1 MPHFAV
7 EHLSMSFGGLKA
19 VDDVSFEIQEGAI
32 HGLIGPN
39 GAGKTTVFNCISGLY
54 KPTGGRVTFA
64 EHDLTQLRPH
74 DIAQVGVAR
83 TFQNIELFRQMSALD
98 NVIVGQHSHLRAGVL
113 ASAFSRKWTQHEERQ
128 SRVRVQEIMRFLGL
142 EEVQHL
148 PAGSLSFGHQKR
160 LELGRAL
167 ALEPQMLL
175 LDEPAS
181 GMNTQE
187 TIALRHL
194 IQDIRQRFNITILL
208 VEHDMGLVMKLCDQ
222 ISVLNF
228 GVKIA
233 EGTPREIQITPRS
246 SNTGEERRC
255 RRHGLETFYGNIRA
269 QGYLPDAR
277 REHRYPPR
285 ANVLA
290 RPRPSRQSLDH
301 ASGDWHDRVYGPAY

>member
-7 EHLSMSFGGLKA
+7 EHLSMYFGGLKA
-19 VDDVSFEIQEGAI
+19 VDNVSFEIQEGAI

-54 KPTGGRVTFA
+54 KATRGRVIFA
-64 EHDLTQLRPH
+64 GHDLTQLQPH
-74 DIAQVGVAR
+74 HIAQVGVAR

-98 NVIVGQHSHLRAGVL
+98 NVLVGQHSHLRAGVL
-113 ASAFSRKWTQHEERQ
+113 ASAFSFKQMHHEERQ
-128 SRVRVQEIMRFLGL
+128 SRARVQEILRFLRL
-142 EEVQHL
+142 EEVQYL
-148 PAGSLSFGHQKR
+148 PAGSLSFGHQKL

-181 GMNTQE
+181 GMNPQE
-187 TIALRHL
+187 TITLRHL
-194 IQDIRQRFNITILL
+194 IQEIRQRFNITILL

-233 EGTPREIQITPRS
+233 EGTPREIQNNPEVIEAYL
-246 SNTGEERRC
+246 GEE
-255 RRHGLETFYGNIRA
+255 T
-269 QGYLPDAR
+269 
-277 REHRYPPR
+277 
-285 ANVLA
+285 NVA
-290 RPRPSRQSLDH
+290 ED
-301 ASGDWHDRVYGPAY
+301 

>member
-7 EHLSMSFGGLKA
+7 ERLSMYFGGLRA

-54 KPTGGRVTFA
+54 KPTRGCVTFA
-64 EHDLTQLRPH
+64 GHDL
-74 DIAQVGVAR
+74 
-83 TFQNIELFRQMSALD
+83 
-98 NVIVGQHSHLRAGVL
+98 
-113 ASAFSRKWTQHEERQ
+113 SAFSLKRTHHEERQ
-128 SRVRVQEIMRFLGL
+128 SRARVQEIMRFLGMQ
-142 EEVQHL
+142 EVQHL
-148 PAGSLSFGHQKR
+148 PAGSLPFGHQKL

-187 TIALRHL
+187 TVTLRHL

-233 EGTPREIQITPRS
+233 EGTPREIQNNPEVIEAYL
-246 SNTGEERRC
+246 GEATSVAE
-255 RRHGLETFYGNIRA
+255 
-269 QGYLPDAR
+269 D
-277 REHRYPPR
+277 
-285 ANVLA
+285 
-290 RPRPSRQSLDH
+290 
-301 ASGDWHDRVYGPAY
+301 

>member
-7 EHLSMSFGGLKA
+7 EHLSRYFGGLKA

-54 KPTGGRVTFA
+54 KPIRGRVTFA
-64 EHDLTQLRPH
+64 GHDLTQLRPH
-74 DIAQVGVAR
+74 HIAQVGVAR
-83 TFQNIELFRQMSALD
+83 TFQNIELFRQMSALE
-98 NVIVGQHSHLRAGVL
+98 NVLVGQHSHLRAGVL
-113 ASAFSRKWTQHEERQ
+113 ASAFSLKRMHHEKRQ
-128 SRVRVQEIMRFLGL
+128 SRTRAQEILRFLSL

-148 PAGSLSFGHQKR
+148 PAGSLPFGHQKL

-167 ALEPQMLL
+167 ALEPQLLL

-181 GMNTQE
+181 GMNTRE
-187 TIALRHL
+187 TITLRHL
-194 IQDIRQRFNITILL
+194 IQNIRQRFNITILL

-233 EGTPREIQITPRS
+233 EGTPRQIQHNPEVIAAYL
-246 SNTGEERRC
+246 GEEKSVA
-255 RRHGLETFYGNIRA
+255 E
-269 QGYLPDAR
+269 D
-277 REHRYPPR
+277 
-285 ANVLA
+285 
-290 RPRPSRQSLDH
+290 
-301 ASGDWHDRVYGPAY
+301 

>member
-7 EHLSMSFGGLKA
+7 ERLSMYFGGLKA

-54 KPTGGRVTFA
+54 KPAHGRVTFA
-64 EHDLTQLRPH
+64 GHDLTQLRPH
-74 DIAQVGVAR
+74 HIAQVGVAR

-98 NVIVGQHSHLRAGVL
+98 NVLVGQHPHLRAGVL
-113 ASAFSRKWTQHEERQ
+113 ASALSLKWVHHEERQ
-128 SRVRVQEIMRFLGL
+128 SRARVQEIMRFLGM

-148 PAGSLSFGHQKR
+148 PAGSLPFGHQKL

-187 TIALRHL
+187 TTALRHL

-208 VEHDMGLVMKLCDQ
+208 VEHDMGLVMKLCDR

-233 EGTPREIQITPRS
+233 EGTPREMQNNPEVIEAYL
-246 SNTGEERRC
+246 GEETSVA
-255 RRHGLETFYGNIRA
+255 E
-269 QGYLPDAR
+269 D
-277 REHRYPPR
+277 
-285 ANVLA
+285 
-290 RPRPSRQSLDH
+290 
-301 ASGDWHDRVYGPAY
+301 

>member
-7 EHLSMSFGGLKA
+7 ERLSMYFGGLKA

-39 GAGKTTVFNCISGLY
+39 GAGKTTVFNCISGLC
-54 KPTGGRVTFA
+54 KPTRGRVTFA

-74 DIAQVGVAR
+74 HIAQVGVAR

-98 NVIVGQHSHLRAGVL
+98 NVLVGQHSHLRAGVL
-113 ASAFSRKWTQHEERQ
+113 ASAFSLKRMHHEERQ
-128 SRVRVQEIMRFLGL
+128 SRARAQEIMRFLGMQ
-142 EEVQHL
+142 EVQHL
-148 PAGSLSFGHQKR
+148 PAGSLPFGHQKL

-233 EGTPREIQITPRS
+233 EGTPREIQNIPEVIEAYL
-246 SNTGEERRC
+246 GEATSVAE
-255 RRHGLETFYGNIRA
+255 
-269 QGYLPDAR
+269 D
-277 REHRYPPR
+277 
-285 ANVLA
+285 
-290 RPRPSRQSLDH
+290 
-301 ASGDWHDRVYGPAY
+301 